1 MDIPTNIQNIIV
13 KENTTYDEIR
23 KVIINATKE
32 VEQEMWEVDTK
43 LLSFPVKLTT
53 DELFHL
59 IEFFFLHEY
68 DEGVYVHI
76 YETDGII
83 NVECDHNS
91 AFFMLALIGIFAIGV
106 LVIVFLL
113 A

>member
-1 MDIPTNIQNIIV
+1 MDIPTNIQDIID

-23 KVIINATKE
+23 KIIINATKE

-43 LLSFPVKLTT
+43 LLSFPVKLSSN
-53 DELFHL
+53 ELHHL

-68 DEGVYVHI
+68 DEGVYVHM

-106 LVIVFLL
+106 FIAVLILV
-113 A
+113 